1 MSGSSWNSDESW
13 QDSSASAGFD
23 SSATRGLDF
32 PVLPSI
38 PSGSIDI
45 SAIAPVFGV
54 AAYDD
59 DADYLDY
66 DKTGRPFMEQM
77 SGSCGTAYFS
87 GILGGGAYGA
97 MKGFTRSPSTKFK
110 IRMNSLMNGAATRG
124 SKAGNALGCLGQ
136 LACRNLSK
144 CGEVA
149 NVVDLISILAMIYK
163 AFEYVADTVE
173 IENIVKFDQ
182 VTPILASAATGVFYK
197 STSGPKAMVLA
208 GALGAGLMTV
218 LQFGVKPLYPRL

>member
-1 MSGSSWNSDESW
+1 MSSWNSNDQW
-13 QDSSASAGFD
+13 QDSGSSSPSASAADSGFD
-23 SSATRGLDF
+23 SSATSGLEF
-32 PVLPSI
+32 PILPTI

-54 AAYDD
+54 ASYDD

-66 DKTGRPFMEQM
+66 DKAGRPFMEQM

-97 MKGFTRSPSTKFK
+97 LRGFSRSPSTKFK

-124 SKAGNALGCLGQ
+124 SKAGNALGCL
-136 LACRNLSK
+136 
-144 CGEVA
+144 
-149 NVVDLISILAMIYK
+149 AMIYK
-163 AFEYVADTVE
+163 AFEYVADSAE
-173 IENIVKFDQ
+173 IENIVKLDQ

-197 STSGPKAMVLA
+197 STAGPKAMVLA

-218 LQFGVKPLYPRL
+218 VQFGIKPFYPRL

>member
-1 MSGSSWNSDESW
+1 MSGWNSNDQW
-13 QDSSASAGFD
+13 QDSSDSPSSASDFGFD
-23 SSATRGLDF
+23 SSATHGLEF
-32 PVLPSI
+32 PILPTI

-54 AAYDD
+54 SSYDD
-59 DADYLDY
+59 DAADYLDY
-66 DKTGRPFMEQM
+66 DKAGRPFMEQM

-97 MKGFTRSPSTKFK
+97 MQGFSRSPSTKFK

-124 SKAGNALGCLGQ
+124 SKAGNALGCL
-136 LACRNLSK
+136 
-144 CGEVA
+144 
-149 NVVDLISILAMIYK
+149 AMIYK
-163 AFEYVADTVE
+163 AFEFVADSAE
-173 IENIVKFDQ
+173 IENIVKLDQ

-197 STSGPKAMVLA
+197 STAGPKAMVLA

-218 LQFGVKPLYPRL
+218 VQFGIKPFYPRL